1 MVFTEVLETI
11 STKIDDCIG
20 LVVMGMDGIPIERRI
35 LDESQ
40 NFDLLTT
47 EATTLLRTTRQA
59 ADELGSGP
67 LKELIVMTAG
77 MVLLATSITE
87 DYVLLAALRSG
98 SNYGKARFHMK
109 KAAVRLE
116 KEFV

>member
-1 MVFTEVLETI
+1 MVFTEVLQEV
-11 STKIDDCIG
+11 SSKIDDCIG
-20 LVVMGMDGIPIERRI
+20 LVVMGMDGIPIERCI
-35 LDESQ
+35 LDGKQ

-59 ADELGSGP
+59 SEELGSGA
-67 LKELIVMTAG
+67 LKELIVMTEG
-77 MVLLATSITE
+77 MAILATAITD
-87 DYVLLAALRSG
+87 DYVLLGALRNG

-109 KAAVRLE
+109 KAALRLE